1 MTTDTVHEQ
10 VREFYS
16 TSSVAGRRYLVVGV
30 GHGMGGH
37 TATLLSQAGAQVAC
51 ADIDETTAESIASKL
66 GARPVT
72 GDVTDRAGAED
83 IVRQAVLALGG
94 PLDGVLDV
102 VGVGA
107 QVGLGDIS
115 PEIFEDQIRL
125 NLRHALYLT
134 QIAGAGMRAEGSG
147 GSILFISS
155 IVAQS
160 SAASQGPAYAMAKA
174 GLESLVR
181 TAAIEYGPANVRVN
195 AIAPGFILNDRA
207 TELFS
212 EERRLAIAAQTPL
225 RRLGRPE
232 DIAAAATFLLSPAAN
247 FITGQVLN
255 IDGGVSRKFG
265 YDFG

>member
-1 MTTDTVHEQ
+1 MTTTTVYDQAKESYATTP
-10 VREFYS
+10 VE
-16 TSSVAGRRYLVVGV
+16 GRRYLVVGV

-37 TATLLSQAGAQVAC
+37 TATQLSQAGAQVAC
-51 ADIDETTAESIASKL
+51 ADIDRTTAESIASKL
-66 GARPVT
+66 GAKAVT

-83 IVRQAVLALGG
+83 IARQAALALGG

-102 VGVGA
+102 VGIGA
-107 QVGLGDIS
+107 QVALGDIS
-115 PEIFEDQIRL
+115 QEMFDDQIRM

-134 QIAGAGMRAEGSG
+134 QIVGASMQAEGRG

-160 SAASQGPAYAMAKA
+160 SAARHGPAYGMAKA

-181 TAAIEYGPANVRVN
+181 TAAIEYGAANVRVN

-207 TELFS
+207 KELFS
-212 EERRLAIAAQTPL
+212 EEHRDAIAAQTPL

-232 DIAAAATFLLSPAAN
+232 DIAAAAVFLLSPAAS